1 MTSDNQEMVAACI
14 PSGEGGG
21 RGKERKSKILSY
33 YITRLESVADTVL
46 QNKQNLLKLHY
57 H

>member
-14 PSGEGGG
+14 PSGEGG
-21 RGKERKSKILSY
+21 KERKSKILSY
-33 YITRLESVADTVL
+33 YVTRLESVADTVL